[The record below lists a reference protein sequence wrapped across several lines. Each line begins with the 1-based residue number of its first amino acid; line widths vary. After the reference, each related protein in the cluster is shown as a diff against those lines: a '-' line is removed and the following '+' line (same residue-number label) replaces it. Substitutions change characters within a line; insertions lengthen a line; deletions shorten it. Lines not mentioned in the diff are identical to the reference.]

1 MRIKFWANLLL
12 FIAPLA
18 MAQQPITLAS
28 GTTITASG
36 TPKHTLLHL
45 HGAKQQVVF
54 LQRDATIARGSIS
67 PKLKLLGELP
77 DVAILLTDTYPS
89 RPAGLSRC
97 QAGEEQFLRV
107 ITTSGPRPVETLHL
121 KLASCR
127 DTIELADP
135 GLLWSADTRTLQI
148 HWLTPPAG
156 QPKDR
161 TLTLTATGQP
171 SIR

>member
-1 MRIKFWANLLL
+1 MRIKFWASLLL
-12 FIAPLA
+12 SAAPLA
-18 MAQQPITLAS
+18 AAQQPLTLTS
-28 GTTITASG
+28 GATITATG
-36 TPKHTLLHL
+36 TPSHTLLHF
-45 HGAKQQVVF
+45 HGAKQQVVS

-67 PKLKLLGELP
+67 PKLKLLGDLP
-77 DVAILLTDTYPS
+77 DVAVILTDTYPS

-127 DTIELADP
+127 DTIELSEP

-148 HWLTPPAG
+148 QWLTPPAG

-161 TLTLTATGQP
+161 TVTLTATGQP